1 MRTSCTEKKHASR
14 VELGTLCWPA
24 KEEVC
29 EVVKDP
35 CVHCRHVASL
45 ELILSTIGHMVYQE
59 KCQAQGMRRAA
70 DAGLGLLLWGSDHSG
85 PLWRAAR
92 PRREAQHN
100 NKAHGVQQFV
110 SCERVTRQVR

>member
-1 MRTSCTEKKHASR
+1 MAS
-14 VELGTLCWPA
+14 VQPP

-29 EVVKDP
+29 EVVKDL
-35 CVHCRHVASL
+35 CVLCRHVASL